1 MAQYDVDLMVIG
13 GGPGGY
19 PAAIH
24 AAKMGAKVACIDFDN
39 AGGTCLNWGCIPTK
53 TLIGSVA
60 ALETARHAADFGLTI
75 TGEVGYDFGAV
86 MARKDKIVKTLVG
99 GVEFLFKKAGVRFI
113 KGKGRLID
121 PHTIEATLE
130 DGKIET
136 VTAANIIIATGSVPS
151 RVPIPGLDGG
161 GADSDVFIDN
171 REAKKR
177 RLGGT
182 LGTTA
187 LWTSNEAVS
196 ALEVPKRLAI
206 IGGGV
211 IGCEFAYTYRG
222 LGAEVTVVEFRPN
235 ILHGPRDAPAFDTEI
250 SGELQ
255 KLLVKSGIKF
265 LLSSKVVAVDVP
277 GRKLK
282 YTGEK
287 GDGELSFDKL
297 LVAVGRKAF
306 VDGVGLEAAGVE
318 FDGRAVSTDDFM
330 RTNVPH
336 IYAIGDVAAHEQPFH
351 GTYGGG
357 LAHVDAIGD
366 VAAHEQPFHGT
377 YGGGLAHV
385 ATREGEVAAENAL
398 GHHTKMDWRAIPNC
412 VYTEPEVACTGLTE
426 QQARDAG
433 YDVKVGKF
441 SFKSLGK
448 AMAINENVGLVKM
461 VTDAKYG
468 EILGVHIVGPH
479 ATDLIH
485 EACVSIKLESTIDEL
500 MHTIHAH
507 PTLSEAIMEAAQDV
521 KGESVH
527 K

>member
-1 MAQYDVDLMVIG
+1 MAQYDVDLVVIG

-24 AAKMGAKVACIDFDN
+24 AAKMGAKVACIDFDA

-53 TLIGSVA
+53 TMIGSVA
-60 ALETARHAADFGLTI
+60 ALETARHGADFGLTI
-75 TGEVGYDFGAV
+75 GGEIGYDFGAL
-86 MARKDKIVKTLVG
+86 MARKDKVVKTLVS

-121 PHTIEATLE
+121 PHTVEATTE
-130 DGKIET
+130 DGKTET
-136 VTAANIIIATGSVPS
+136 VTAASIIIATGSVPS

-171 REAKKR
+171 REARKR
-177 RLGGT
+177 RAEGK

-196 ALEVPKRLAI
+196 APEVPKRLAI

-255 KLLVKSGIKF
+255 KLLAKAGIKF
-265 LLSSKVVAVDVP
+265 LLSAKVVAVDVP
-277 GRKLK
+277 GRRLK
-282 YTGEK
+282 YVGEK
-287 GDGELSFDKL
+287 GDGELEFDKL

-306 VDGVGLEAAGVE
+306 TDGVGLEAAGVQ
-318 FDGRAVSTDDFM
+318 FDGRAITTDDYM

-336 IYAIGDVAAHEQPFH
+336 IY
-351 GTYGGG
+351 
-357 LAHVDAIGD
+357 AIGD

-398 GHHTKMDWRAIPNC
+398 GHETRMDWHAIPNC

-433 YDVKVGKF
+433 HDVQVGKF
-441 SFKSLGK
+441 TFKALGK
-448 AMAINENVGLVKM
+448 AMAINENVGLVKI

-507 PTLSEAIMEAAQDV
+507 PTLAEAVMEAAQDV